1 VTFAGGFVL
10 AWVGL
15 AWVDGDIALVA
26 GEAVLAEAGKVASAG
41 LVLAHGAIRAR
52 VVLAVRLF
60 DLAVDAGVAFFTLAS
75 AILQNKFEFWSHCLT
90 YFVWSF
96 S

>member
-1 VTFAGGFVL
+1 MTFAGGFVL

-26 GEAVLAEAGKVASAG
+26 SEAVLAEAGKVASAG
-41 LVLAHGAIRAR
+41 LVLAHGAIRAG

-60 DLAVDAGVAFFTLAS
+60 DLAVDAGVAFFTFAS
-75 AILQNKFEFWSHCLT
+75 AKLRNKL
-90 YFVWSF
+90 SF
-96 S
+96 GVID

>member
-15 AWVDGDIALVA
+15 AWVDGNIALVT
-26 GEAVLAEAGKVASAG
+26 GEAVLAEARKVASAG

-60 DLAVDAGVAFFTLAS
+60 DLAVDARVTFFTFAS
-75 AILQNKFEFWSHCLT
+75 AKL
-90 YFVWSF
+90 
-96 S
+96 

>member
-60 DLAVDAGVAFFTLAS
+60 DLAVDAGVSFFTFAS
-75 AILQNKFEFWSHCLT
+75 SKL
-90 YFVWSF
+90 
-96 S
+96 